1 MSKLYNEQCNNNQH
15 CSYDSDNSRCGFAEQ
30 CPRSAI
36 KKIEASLANCADL
49 AAQNELKYF
58 YHLKTTDNSTCYLV
72 ELQDDDNSVEM
83 CEPETRRYDITIDR
97 ERFDNDCGD
106 CDAEPFG
113 GSCTFPTFVETYMVQ
128 RSTSMNSYER
138 YDSFVRTSNS
148 FNLLPTQSPISY
160 ATTESFFFNA
170 TLKQVEIRF
179 VIFESD
185 MLKLGIRSGAE
196 IRRIKLNDFMDQ
208 NSELLPVDTFVAK
221 NISLRYKTFDAAE
234 VIDGDAFKWGAESL
248 PHLEKWVFLL
258 VGQE

>member
-1 MSKLYNEQCNNNQH
+1 MLIVEAIQWNSAIITSTALTILIIQGVALQNNVP
-15 CSYDSDNSRCGFAEQ
+15 G
-30 CPRSAI
+30 SAI
-36 KKIEASLANCADL
+36 KKIDASLANCADL
-49 AAQNELKYF
+49 AAQNELEYF
-58 YHLKTTDNSTCYLV
+58 YHLKTTENSTCYLV
-72 ELQDDDNSVEM
+72 ELQDEGITQLKL
-83 CEPETRRYDITIDR
+83 CEPETRRYDVTIDR
-97 ERFDNDCGD
+97 ERFNNDCGD

-128 RSTSMNSYER
+128 RSTSMNSYEQ
-138 YDSFVRTSNS
+138 YDSFVRTSNI

-179 VIFESD
+179 VIFESE

-234 VIDGDAFKWGAESL
+234 VDRW
-248 PHLEKWVFLL
+248 
-258 VGQE
+258 

>member
-1 MSKLYNEQCNNNQH
+1 MWLSK
-15 CSYDSDNSRCGFAEQ
+15 Q

-36 KKIEASLANCADL
+36 KKIEASLANCANL
-49 AAQNELKYF
+49 AAQNELEYF

-72 ELQDDDNSVEM
+72 ELQDEDNDSVEL
-83 CEPETRRYDITIDR
+83 CEPETRRYDVTIDR

-106 CDAEPFG
+106 CDAELFG

-128 RSTSMNSYER
+128 RSTSMNSFGTIQ
-138 YDSFVRTSNS
+138 FVCEKQATSS
-148 FNLLPTQSPISY
+148 TYLPTQSPISY

-179 VIFESD
+179 VIFESE

-208 NSELLPVDTFVAK
+208 NSELFPVDTFVAK
-221 NISLRYKTFDAAE
+221 NISLRYKTFDAA
-234 VIDGDAFKWGAESL
+234 KWSMVMRLSG
-248 PHLEKWVFLL
+248 
-258 VGQE
+258 G